1 MKTVPSATS
10 IQKVKSLLPSLFS
23 ALHVYLPESSNRAWR
38 IVRVLLLV
46 RFTPSLVQS
55 ISGVG
60 KPLNEHLNW
69 SDELYVTDWFLS
81 SGLIPGGPGH
91 RINKKNSK
99 KAKVR
104 RKDIRKWEEQHKETK
119 VSQHLPVTV
128 IWKADSFFP
137 SLFLALHV
145 IDQDFHNSL
154 D

>member
-1 MKTVPSATS
+1 MVLS
-10 IQKVKSLLPSLFS
+10 IKSKLLNAPKSDQFQLHKNE
-23 ALHVYLPESSNRAWR
+23 LHVSDYEIHLDLIYTLAYSRSLNVI

-99 KAKVR
+99 KAKVCE
-104 RKDIRKWEEQHKETK
+104 KNIRKWEDQQMETK
-119 VSQHLPVTV
+119 VSQHLPVPV
-128 IWKADSFFP
+128 IWKTNSFFP
-137 SLFLALHV
+137 SF
-145 IDQDFHNSL
+145 F
-154 D
+154 